1 MWISKL
7 IGAFLLFFTLTAWA
21 AVDINTASTDDLV
34 SIKGIGPGTS
44 EKIMT
49 QRKLGKFKNWNDLI
63 ERVSGIGN
71 ARANK
76 LSQEGLTVNGDKF
89 KGPTTTNPK
98 KTAMS
103 TEEKTASSASTRPST
118 K

>member
-21 AVDINTASTDDLV
+21 AVDINTASADHLT

-44 EKIMT
+44 TKILD
-49 QRKLGKFKNWNDLI
+49 QRKKGKFKNWDDVI
-63 ERVSGIGN
+63 QRVAGIGE
-71 ARANK
+71 ARAGK

-89 KGPTTTNPK
+89 K
-98 KTAMS
+98 S
-103 TEEKTASSASTRPST
+103 SSAPPPQKSETVT
-118 K
+118 KNKMTSSAATDKK